1 MTTGRR
7 TNSSEDRGNSPDYC
21 ADISSE
27 GQGVSGSSPLLAKT
41 IEGEIIPRLM
51 MTFSVLPSP
60 LQPDQEHGLTGL
72 LSNSQDTTEEL
83 VQLLLNHDA
92 SVSVEYLQ
100 VLRDKGASLKDLYLE
115 LLAPAARMLGVM
127 WDEDEAN
134 FAEVTIG
141 VSRLHQIL
149 LQFSPLFCANATEHA
164 GPGHTAA
171 IFALPGETH
180 TFGIF
185 MVVEFFRRAG
195 WNVFSGSLGN
205 DAEACQLLSTQDID
219 LLGISVS
226 GETHLDELPERIA
239 LLKSHSRNKKLNILV
254 GGQVFMHNPGL
265 AREVGADGSATD
277 GQQAVQ
283 LAESML
289 EAQSPKRPHIS

>member
-1 MTTGRR
+1 MTTSRR
-7 TNSSEDRGNSPDYC
+7 TDSSEDRRKSAEYC
-21 ADISSE
+21 SDVSSD

-60 LQPDQEHGLTGL
+60 LQPEPEHGVTGL
-72 LSNSQDTTEEL
+72 LSDSQETTAEL
-83 VQLLLNHDA
+83 VQMLLHHDA
-92 SVSVEYLQ
+92 SVAVEYLQ
-100 VLRDKGASLKDLYLE
+100 VLRNKGASLKDLYLD
-115 LLAPAARMLGVM
+115 LLAPAARKLGSM

-171 IFALPGETH
+171 IFALPGEIH

-195 WNVFSGSLGN
+195 WNVFSGSLSN

-226 GETHLDELPERIA
+226 AETHLSELPDRIA
-239 LLKSHSRNKKLNILV
+239 LLRSHSRNKKLNVLV

-265 AREVGADGSATD
+265 ARKVGADGSATD

-283 LAESML
+283 LAESL
-289 EAQSPKRPHIS
+289 LDAQSPRRPYIS